1 METITNRLY
10 MKFPRNKIVIS
21 GVTMLNIVLMLSL
34 NSCAQQERV
43 PFSTSSI
50 VPAAEG
56 RVTLKTDRN
65 NNYIVEMEISNL
77 ADVQRLEPPR
87 NVYVAWIE
95 TEAGVIRNLGQVI
108 TSGNLNASLET
119 VVPGKPTKIFITAEN
134 DVNVTYP
141 GNVLVLTTDDF

>member
-1 METITNRLY
+1 METI
-10 MKFPRNKIVIS
+10 KNKIKVKLRRNLMHYYGIAII
-21 GVTMLNIVLMLSL
+21 NIVLILSL

-43 PFSTSSI
+43 PFRTSSI

-77 ADVQRLEPPR
+77 ADVQRLDPPR
-87 NVYVAWIE
+87 KIYVAWIE
-95 TEAGVIRNLGQVI
+95 TQSGVVRNLGQVI

-119 VVPGKPTKIFITAEN
+119 VVPGKPARIFITAEN
-134 DVNVTYP
+134 DESVTYP
-141 GNVLVLTTDDF
+141 GNMVVLTTEDF

>member
-1 METITNRLY
+1 METITNKLY
-10 MKFPRNKIVIS
+10 AKFPWNKFVFS
-21 GVTMLNIVLMLSL
+21 GVTMLNIVLMLLL
-34 NSCAQQERV
+34 NSCAQQERM

-77 ADVQRLEPPR
+77 ADVQRLEPSR

-95 TEAGVIRNLGQVI
+95 TEAGVVRNLGQVI
-108 TSGNLNASLET
+108 PSGNLKASLET
-119 VVPGKPTKIFITAEN
+119 VVPGKPTRIFITAE
-134 DVNVTYP
+134 DDENVKFP
-141 GNVLVLTTDDF
+141 GNMLVLTTDDF